1 MGNNI
6 YEVLMP
12 LVVIGTFST
21 GVVLLTQ
28 TLTEYYLRKRL
39 IDKGLVNEDASN
51 LLKKNEGNSQGSLKW
66 GLIILF
72 GGIGL
77 ILISALDLNPESVLP
92 FGVFAV
98 SLSLGFL
105 VYFFVSNKFRKE

>member
-1 MGNNI
+1 MSGVITN
-6 YEVLMP
+6 VLTP
-12 LVVIGTFST
+12 LVVIGSFAT
-21 GVVLLTQ
+21 GVILT
-28 TLTEYYLRKRL
+28 TKILTDYFLRKRMV
-39 IDKGLVNEDASN
+39 DKGLLGDQATAM
-51 LLKKNEGNSQGSLKW
+51 LQKAADDKMGPLKW

-77 ILISALDLNPESVLP
+77 ILISALDLNPDSVLP

-105 VYFFVSNKFRKE
+105 VYFFVGNKLRND